1 MPDEG
6 ANLDYFT
13 LHAGSRLRLSG
24 ISLQCP
30 GLTPQSIRLLY
41 LFGYC
46 ELLINK
52 KFQVIRRL
60 VTDDEP
66 GQRGQDARSAR

>member
-24 ISLQCP
+24 ISLH
-30 GLTPQSIRLLY
+30 GIV
-41 LFGYC
+41 
-46 ELLINK
+46 LLIQLQK
-52 KFQVIRRL
+52 IVAALVSLLRRSPL
-60 VTDDEP
+60 KSM
-66 GQRGQDARSAR
+66 RG